1 MPHDLEL
8 LLIDVA
14 TGFAMSPAD
23 CIERTRDPDGSPAPR
38 LFFAGCPQGNIVR
51 VRYDVEDETA
61 ARLLAIATEDPP
73 WQNPWTLPQCMG
85 KLIDV
90 LLNSRP
96 TATGPASR
104 IPLTIGAAL
113 IYRLPNLVRF
123 EHPAA
128 VVRGDSAEGA
138 RMAAQFAEC
147 GMPQAMIDAGFKSV
161 ADLWA
166 PWCVVLEGDEIAA
179 IAFTARLI
187 DAGAEIDVYTFP
199 KFRARGYAA
208 AVTAAWASR
217 GAHSSTAPRARID
230 RRRRAPG
237 SAHDRRK
244 LRPLVTP

>member
-1 MPHDLEL
+1 
-8 LLIDVA
+8 
-14 TGFAMSPAD
+14 
-23 CIERTRDPDGSPAPR
+23 
-38 LFFAGCPQGNIVR
+38 
-51 VRYDVEDETA
+51 
-61 ARLLAIATEDPP
+61 
-73 WQNPWTLPQCMG
+73 
-85 KLIDV
+85 
-90 LLNSRP
+90 
-96 TATGPASR
+96 
-104 IPLTIGAAL
+104 
-113 IYRLPNLVRF
+113 
-123 EHPAA
+123 
-128 VVRGDSAEGA
+128 
-138 RMAAQFAEC
+138 MAAQFAEC

>member
-23 CIERTRDPDGSPAPR
+23 RIERTREPDGSPAPR

-113 IYRLPNLVRF
+113 IYQLPNLC
-123 EHPAA
+123 
-128 VVRGDSAEGA
+128 
-138 RMAAQFAEC
+138 Q
-147 GMPQAMIDAGFKSV
+147 I
-161 ADLWA
+161 
-166 PWCVVLEGDEIAA
+166 
-179 IAFTARLI
+179 
-187 DAGAEIDVYTFP
+187 
-199 KFRARGYAA
+199 
-208 AVTAAWASR
+208 
-217 GAHSSTAPRARID
+217 
-230 RRRRAPG
+230 RAPG
-237 SAHDRRK
+237 RCRARRFGGGCADGSAVRRVRDASGDDRRGIQK
-244 LRPLVTP
+244 RR